1 MRVTRLIYLL
11 AQASL
16 AFSGASE
23 LSTSA
28 PLGVEEEEKHYDNTQ
43 NRPGSSGSLPNTSSF
58 GKNPDTKTDQEKVR
72 NSIYRIIK
80 CVNDFTSGHSA
91 ARRRYLTIVFSNFI

>member
-28 PLGVEEEEKHYDNTQ
+28 PLGVEEEEKHYDNAQ
-43 NRPGSSGSLPNTSSF
+43 NRSGSSGSALPNPGF
-58 GKNPDTKTDQEKVR
+58 GKNPDTKIDQEKVR
-72 NSIYRIIK
+72 NIS
-80 CVNDFTSGHSA
+80 
-91 ARRRYLTIVFSNFI
+91 

>member
-16 AFSGASE
+16 AFSGTSE

-28 PLGVEEEEKHYDNTQ
+28 LSVEKEEKHYDNAQ
-43 NRPGSSGSLPNTSSF
+43 NRSGSSGSALPNPGF
-58 GKNPDTKTDQEKVR
+58 GKNPDTKIEQERKVR
-72 NSIYRIIK
+72 NIS
-80 CVNDFTSGHSA
+80 
-91 ARRRYLTIVFSNFI
+91 